1 MFQLTIGSSPWGED
15 CAQTAH
21 EGYAARAQLECRA
34 FVAQLERFYATAKG
48 KPIPEG
54 LRLKVTENPHD
65 FGIYFE
71 VAAVADEND
80 SEAIE
85 AAEFLADHGPEEWDE
100 QARAYLGLVDQ
111 GS

>member
-1 MFQLTIGSSPWGED
+1 MTMFKLTIGSSPWGED

-21 EGYAARAQLECRA
+21 ADYEVWARKECRV
-34 FVAQLERFYATAKG
+34 FTEQLKRFYATTKG

-54 LRLKVTENPHD
+54 LWLTVTENPHD

-71 VAAVADEND
+71 VAAVVADEDN
-80 SEAIE
+80 SEAVE

-100 QARAYLGLVDQ
+100 QARTELGVTM
-111 GS
+111 

>member
-1 MFQLTIGSSPWGED
+1 MTMFKLTIGSSPWGED

-21 EGYAARAQLECRA
+21 ADYEIRARKECQA
-34 FVAQLERFYATAKG
+34 FTAQLERFYVMAKG

-54 LRLKVTENPHD
+54 LRLVTTENPHD
-65 FGIYFE
+65 FGTYFE
-71 VAAVADEND
+71 VAAVAGEDD

-100 QARAYLGLVDQ
+100 QARTELEASV
-111 GS
+111 